1 MASQQSQKGLLEE
14 LSKHRIEASKL
25 KNSLNE
31 LDREKES
38 WFKKR
43 EEFSK
48 KIRESIQN
56 IKSDKARR
64 DALTQEVKGLKT
76 KRDAAN
82 NEINEKLKEFGKLKT
97 EKTALI
103 KSLGIKESPS
113 KTRQKIE
120 KLEFM
125 IQTEAMPFEKEQSLM
140 KRIKELKNLY
150 EHSKV
155 VDEVDKKI
163 KEVSG
168 AMAKMREE
176 ANEMHKL
183 LQEKAKQSQA
193 LHEGILRISAEID
206 KMKIEEEG
214 TFRTFSEFKKRF
226 NEANAQLKEK
236 LKAMND
242 VKSAL
247 DKISYD
253 RKERRKQEVESFLK
267 SKEEEVNQKIKRGE
281 KLTTEDLLVFQKFDR
296 E

>member
-1 MASQQSQKGLLEE
+1 MTLQQSQKGLVEE
-14 LSKHRIEASKL
+14 LNKHRIEASKL
-25 KNSLNE
+25 KNSLNA
-31 LDREKES
+31 LDKEKES

-64 DALTQEVKGLKT
+64 DALTQEVKGLKM

-82 NEINEKLKEFGKLKT
+82 KEINEKLKEFGKLKT

-113 KTRQKIE
+113 KTRQQIE
-120 KLEFM
+120 KLEFR

-168 AMAKMREE
+168 AMAKIREE

-193 LHEGILRISAEID
+193 LHEEILGVSAEID
-206 KMKIEEEG
+206 KIKIDEEEA
-214 TFRTFSEFKKRF
+214 FKKFSEFKKKF
-226 NEANAQLKEK
+226 NGVNEQLKEK
-236 LKAMND
+236 LKEMNY
-242 VKSAL
+242 VKEQL
-247 DKISYD
+247 DKISAEK
-253 RKERRKQEVESFLK
+253 KEKRRLEQESFLK
-267 SKEEEVNQKIKRGE
+267 SKEEEINQKIKRGE
-281 KLTTEDLLVFQKFDR
+281 KLTTEDLLVFQGLEK
-296 E
+296 

>member
-82 NEINEKLKEFGKLKT
+82 NEISEKLKEFGKLKT

-113 KTRQKIE
+113 KTRQQIE

-140 KRIKELKNLY
+140 KRIRELKNLY

-163 KEVSG
+163 REVSG

-236 LKAMND
+236 LKAMNE